1 MWAPVPGHTYGS
13 LANCA
18 GGTTPWGTALSAEEN
33 WDDYA
38 EDYGWGPEFAAVN
51 NGGYG
56 WVLEV
61 DPMDPDWV
69 PRKHTNLGR
78 VRAENATVWARQGR
92 HLVVYVGDDAR
103 DKFLYK
109 YVSDGRYH
117 KADGRRNSRLLA
129 DGQLWVAEF
138 APASQDETVLSGT
151 GRWHEV
157 DMTPAAL
164 VDLDTWVRAQP
175 WFDPA
180 TFQLNRPED
189 AEIDPFDNSLYTSLT
204 NNADDPHGRI
214 RRLAE
219 EGGDP
224 TADSFAWSD
233 IAVGGPDPAQ
243 VKGFSSPDNLVFD
256 RLGNLW
262 MVTDIS
268 SSALNVPTS
277 PYAYHRNNGIFMIR
291 VGGPDAGLAF
301 RFGSVPNES
310 ESTGPIWSPRQDTMF
325 LSIQH
330 PGEETSVKGGVYGQP
345 ATYTSYWPRG
355 NKTTGTNP
363 SEPLPSV
370 IAVRRS

>member
-1 MWAPVPGHTYGS
+1 MPDHTYGS

-18 GGTTPWGTALSAEEN
+18 GGITPWGTALSAEEN

-38 EDYGWGPEFAAVN
+38 EDYGWGPEFAAEN

-61 DPMDPDWV
+61 DPMDPDWG

-78 VRAENATVWARQGR
+78 LRHENATVWAREGK
-92 HLVVYVGDDAR
+92 HLVAYTGDDAR
-103 DKFLYK
+103 DKFLYR

-117 KADGRRNSRLLA
+117 KASGRRNSRLFD

-157 DMTPAAL
+157 EMSPAAL
-164 VDLDTWVRAQP
+164 VDPDTWVRAQP
-175 WFDPA
+175 CFDPA

-189 AEIDPFDNSLYTSLT
+189 AEIDPFDNSLYTTLT
-204 NNADDPHGRI
+204 NNTDDPHGRI
-214 RRLAE
+214 RRLAS

-224 TADSFAWSD
+224 TADSFTWSD
-233 IAVGGPDPAQ
+233 VAVGGRMRRRSRASLPRQPGVRPARQPLDGHRHLLQRPQRPDQPVRLPPQQRHLHDPGRRAGRRPG
-243 VKGFSSPDNLVFD
+243 VPV
-256 RLGNLW
+256 RLG
-262 MVTDIS
+262 
-268 SSALNVPTS
+268 AQ
-277 PYAYHRNNGIFMIR
+277 RGR
-291 VGGPDAGLAF
+291 V
-301 RFGSVPNES
+301 
-310 ESTGPIWSPRQDTMF
+310 TGPIWSPRQDTVF
-325 LSIQH
+325 LAIQH
-330 PGEETSVKGGVYGQP
+330 PGEETSVKGASTAR

-355 NKTTGTNP
+355 NKTTGEHP